1 MGGVQRC
8 CCWILGLLALEWRA
22 GGAKIRIW
30 LGLVLWLAL
39 AVGGLGTSEL
49 GWIVANSMGDEGA
62 GVGMGGLGLVAAGCG
77 LWLVALQCSVVGAA
91 AVFQLLELG
100 K

>member
-1 MGGVQRC
+1 M
-8 CCWILGLLALEWRA
+8 EWRA
-22 GGAKIRIW
+22 GGVEFRIW

-39 AVGGLGTSEL
+39 ALEGLRTQEL

-77 LWLVALQCSVVGAA
+77 LWLVALQWGSAWAA
-91 AVFQLLELG
+91 LVFLLLELI
-100 K
+100 KWQLWEKRSL